1 VLGVG
6 RDEGAMLRLLDQ
18 RFDEAGQEIDLSW
31 QGGPLR
37 TVRLDLIGGFQ
48 AENALVAAGL
58 AIACGEE
65 VDGVLQTL
73 PGLLGVRGRME
84 PVARR
89 ESGARV
95 YVDYSHTPGGLESAL
110 AALRLH
116 TPGRLLVVFG
126 AGGDRDPGK
135 RPMMGAAA
143 LAADV
148 AVVTDDNPRSE
159 DPAAIRAEVLEGMEG
174 MDPAPEEIGDRAE
187 AILTAIEGMGPQDRL
202 LIAGKGHERGQ
213 IVGDLTLPFDDAET
227 ARAVVAALDGEEG
240 P

>member
-1 VLGVG
+1 
-6 RDEGAMLRLLDQ
+6 
-18 RFDEAGQEIDLSW
+18 
-31 QGGPLR
+31 
-37 TVRLDLIGGFQ
+37 LDLIGGFQ

-95 YVDYSHTPGGLESAL
+95 YFDYSHTPGGLESAL

-143 LAADV
+143 LAAECCDIYTDV
-148 AVVTDDNPRSE
+148 DGVYTTDPRIVQKAQRLEKISYEEMLEMASLGAKVLQTRSVELAMNHTVPIRVLSSFVQHDKPNP
-159 DPAAIRAEVLEGMEG
+159 G
-174 MDPAPEEIGDRAE
+174 
-187 AILTAIEGMGPQDRL
+187 
-202 LIAGKGHERGQ
+202 
-213 IVGDLTLPFDDAET
+213 
-227 ARAVVAALDGEEG
+227 
-240 P
+240 